1 MRIPASERV
10 RSIPIEYGFASVI
23 PRLMRRASAAD
34 CKVAELDGD
43 CLVWGGEDNGRGYG
57 YITLRLDGTRK
68 RTGAHRAAWICANG
82 DIPGM
87 MDIDHLCK
95 QKRCINTRHM
105 ELVSVSVNTYRK
117 FDRQERTTSD
127 DVYCRKHGR
136 DEGKPYQ
143 LSDTRVWV
151 WKCHICKRAASKLY
165 RQRKKER
172 SQ

>member
-1 MRIPASERV
+1 MTPH
-10 RSIPIEYGFASVI
+10 
-23 PRLMRRASAAD
+23 L
-34 CKVAELDGD
+34 
-43 CLVWGGEDNGRGYG
+43 NGV
-57 YITLRLDGTRK
+57 RK

-82 DIPGM
+82 DIPGVL
-87 MDIDHLCK
+87 DIDHLCK
-95 QKRCINTRHM
+95 QRRCINTLHM
-105 ELVSVSVNTYRK
+105 ELVEKSLNTYRRY
-117 FDRQERTTSD
+117 DRQKRTTAD

-172 SQ
+172 NQ